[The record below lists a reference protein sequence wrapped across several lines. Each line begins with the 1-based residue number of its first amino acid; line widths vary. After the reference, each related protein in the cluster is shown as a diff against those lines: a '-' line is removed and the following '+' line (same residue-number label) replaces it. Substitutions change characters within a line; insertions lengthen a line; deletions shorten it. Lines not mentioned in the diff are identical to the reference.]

1 MKNPCSPYCEDRV
14 AGCHSDCF
22 AWNVYSAGMK
32 KKREKELEAK
42 KEDTGYYGYQ
52 SDKAKAQYSKQ
63 KVALMFKMKRR
74 RK

>member
-1 MKNPCSPYCEDRV
+1 
-14 AGCHSDCF
+14 
-22 AWNVYSAGMK
+22 MK